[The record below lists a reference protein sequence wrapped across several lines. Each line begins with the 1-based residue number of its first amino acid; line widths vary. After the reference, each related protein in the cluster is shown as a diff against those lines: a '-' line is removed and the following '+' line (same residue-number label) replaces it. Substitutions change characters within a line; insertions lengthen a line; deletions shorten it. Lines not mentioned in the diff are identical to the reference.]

1 MHPKS
6 AQKLLAHIHGT
17 YVYCV
22 RMIRGFADKHTENL
36 YHGRTTGKRLP
47 WSADLC
53 NAAQLK
59 LCGPMIPENRI
70 PTHPGEVLLAE
81 FLEPWGL
88 SQAEFARQVGIP
100 LQRVNEIVKG
110 KRGVT
115 PEPAWILAQ
124 AFGTTPEFWMN
135 LQVLHDLAKAKPSKK
150 TPRGTRVA

>member
-1 MHPKS
+1 
-6 AQKLLAHIHGT
+6 
-17 YVYCV
+17 
-22 RMIRGFADKHTENL
+22 
-36 YHGRTTGKRLP
+36 
-47 WSADLC
+47 
-53 NAAQLK
+53 
-59 LCGPMIPENRI
+59 MIPENRI

-81 FLEPWGL
+81 FLEAWGL

-115 PEPAWILAQ
+115 PETAWILAQ

-150 TPRGTRVA
+150 TPRVTRVARSHPDPALAGGAPNQAISQRPKLRVTLSNSTPTITTVRASA